1 MIKMNREEIKA
12 LLSSK
17 PEVVRLD
24 NLCENISGR
33 LSIIVD
39 GVEFE
44 AFIPP
49 GYSFEKKPIN

>member
-1 MIKMNREEIKA
+1 MNREEIKA

-33 LSIIVD
+33 LTIIVD

-49 GYSFEKKPIN
+49 GYSFEKKPIT